1 MRLGHRI
8 LKPGEAAKL
17 MYDPYTDTSTPQCE
31 CVELGVGTRTQ
42 RCANHIGNNPTRCS
56 DGVARCKRHS
66 QLVSKAMLARRSH
79 LPGEQKYF
87 GRPL

>member
-1 MRLGHRI
+1 MRLGHYN
-8 LKPGEAAKL
+8 GDGQAH
-17 MYDPYTDTSTPQCE
+17 YDPYTDTSTPRCE

-56 DGVARCKRHS
+56 DGVARCEGHAR
-66 QLVSKAMLARRSH
+66 LVGPKVLAMRLKMAH
-79 LPGEQKYF
+79 LTGEQKYF